1 MPKYRIYYREVIEY
15 VDDVEA
21 DSEEEAVA
29 ILEEELGEGY
39 RGGSYDG
46 YTDIEE
52 VREV

>member
-29 ILEEELGEGY
+29 MLEEELGEGY
-39 RGGSYDG
+39 RGSAYEGH
-46 YTDIEE
+46 TDIEE
-52 VREV
+52 VRKV

>member
-15 VDDVEA
+15 VDDIEANDEVEA
-21 DSEEEAVA
+21 AA
-29 ILEEELGEGY
+29 MLEEELGEGY
-39 RGGSYDG
+39 RGSAYEG

>member
-15 VDDVEA
+15 VDDIEA
-21 DSEEEAVA
+21 NDEEEAVA
-29 ILEEELGEGY
+29 MLEKELGEGY
-39 RGGSYDG
+39 RGNAYVG